1 MKTISIPYYKGTL
14 ELYINEKNLKNVLAS
29 STEEFKPALGE
40 KELIEQALLNPIGT
54 EKLSEIAKGKNNCL
68 LITSDHT
75 RAMPS
80 KKTLP
85 ILLKEIRSSNSEI
98 DITIMI
104 ATGLHR
110 QTTQA
115 EMLSMFGEEIVKN
128 EKILVHDAFKSEDM
142 VFICDLPSGSAFEV
156 NKIALEVDMIVTEG
170 FIEPHFFAGFSGGRK
185 SILPGIS
192 SAKTVNQNHSALAI
206 DNIKAATG
214 ILSGNPIHED
224 MAYAI
229 EKLPVDFC
237 LNVAMNAKKEII
249 GAFAGDIKKAH
260 LKGCEFVKSLSGA
273 KKVTSDIVVSSN
285 GGYPLD
291 QNLYQAPKGMTTAA
305 ACAGEDGVIIM
316 IASCCDGV
324 GGEHFGELMAEGT
337 PKEILEKI
345 MAIPP
350 EKTIPE
356 QWCAQILCKILLKHK
371 VILVSQHFDE
381 EKIKELNLIPAKTPK
396 EALEIAYSIKGED
409 ALVTVIPDGVAVIVE
424 E

>member
-14 ELYINEKNLKNVLAS
+14 DLNIEEKNLAHVLTS
-29 STEEFKPALGE
+29 SLEEFVPGLSE
-40 KELIEQALLNPIGT
+40 KELIKEALENPVGT
-54 EKLSEIAKGKNNCL
+54 KKLSEIAAGKKSCM

-85 ILLKEIRSSNSEI
+85 ILLDELRRGNKDL

-110 QTTQA
+110 KTTRD
-115 EMLSMFGEEIVKN
+115 EMINMFGKEIVNN
-128 EKILVHDAFKSEDM
+128 EKIMVHDAYKDEDM
-142 VFICDLPSGSAFEV
+142 VYVCTLPSGSEFSV
-156 NKIALEVDMIVTEG
+156 NKKALEAHMIVTEG

-206 DNIKAATG
+206 DNLKAATG
-214 ILSGNPIHED
+214 VLSGNPIHED
-224 MAYAI
+224 MAYAVS
-229 EKLPVDFC
+229 KVKVDFC

-249 GAFAGDIKKAH
+249 GAFAGDIIKAH
-260 LKGCEFVKSLSGA
+260 LKGCDFVNNLSGA
-273 KKVTSDIVVSSN
+273 KRVASDIVITSN

-291 QNLYQAPKGMTTAA
+291 QNLYQAPKGMSTGA
-305 ACAGEDGVIIM
+305 ACAGEDGLIIM
-316 IASCCDGV
+316 VASCCDGV
-324 GGEHFGELMAEGT
+324 GGENFGTLMSKGT
-337 PKEILEKI
+337 PEEITEKI

-350 EKTIPE
+350 EKTISE

-371 VILVSQHFDE
+371 VILVTHHFDH
-381 EKIKELNLIPAKTPK
+381 EKVKELNLIPANTPD
-396 EALEIAYSIKGED
+396 EALEIAYSLKGND
-409 ALVTVIPDGVAVIVE
+409 AKVTVIPDGVAVIIKD
-424 E
+424 